1 MKRTLIIIVLTV
13 FFFSFGKTK
22 ASDALGFGI
31 FAGVSTPNDYITN
44 LYNRNIVD
52 KIVDEPLNLI
62 YGSAN
67 YGWHIGVDLRIA
79 LDKEAHTFLHGSFAW
94 HQFEPVINDVVLD
107 QNKKPLFSAT
117 TSVLPVA
124 LGVDY
129 YLFRSIIGLYV
140 RGDVQFNTISTRVNT
155 VYDAVETL
163 TKMPEASN
171 SRLGAALG
179 GGVEVNLL
187 LIKAAIEVKYNWINL
202 VGKTAEE
209 PAKNYLST
217 SLIVY
222 L

>member
-1 MKRTLIIIVLTV
+1 MKRTFIIIVLTV

-22 ASDALGFGI
+22 ASDDLGFGV
-31 FAGVSTPNDYITN
+31 FGGLSTPNDYITD
-44 LYNRNIVD
+44 LYNSNTVD

-67 YGWHIGVDLRIA
+67 YGWHIGLDLRIA
-79 LDKEAHTFLHGSFAW
+79 LDKDAHSFLHGSFAW

-117 TSVLPVA
+117 TSVLPVT
-124 LGVDY
+124 LGMDY
-129 YLFRSIIGLYV
+129 YLFRSVIGLYV

-155 VYDAVETL
+155 VYDAVKTL
-163 TKMPEASN
+163 TKMPDASN

-179 GGVEVNLL
+179 GGVELNLL
-187 LIKAAIEVKYNWINL
+187 LIRAAVEVKYNWINL
-202 VGKTAEE
+202 VGKTADEK
-209 PAKNYLST
+209 AKNYLST
-217 SLIVY
+217 SVIIY